1 MQIRFHI
8 HEKYE
13 YPEIVICGHEMN
25 EELKEI
31 AESVAQA
38 VNRELTGYADGEAS
52 VLRQSEIVRIYA
64 ERQKI
69 IAETANGRYAL
80 RTTLHELEEQLEKGL
95 FVRISKSE
103 IVNIKKI
110 KKLDTSIAGTVRIF
124 LQGGMETYV
133 SRRNIPMIRKML
145 LGGDRE

>member
-1 MQIRFHI
+1 MQIRFHL
-8 HEKYE
+8 HEKYA

-25 EELKEI
+25 EELKGI
-31 AESVAQA
+31 AESIAQA

-52 VLRQSEIVRIYA
+52 MLRQSEIIRIYA
-64 ERQKI
+64 EQQKV
-69 IAETANGRYAL
+69 IAETASGKYAL
-80 RTTLHELEEQLEKGL
+80 RTTLHQLEEQLEDGQ

-103 IVNIKKI
+103 IVNIRKI
-110 KKLDTSIAGTVRIF
+110 RKLDTSIAGTVRIF
-124 LQGGMETYV
+124 LQGDVETYV